1 MITNR
6 RSVRFVVLRILKYIV
21 LILAVFF
28 TALPFLSML
37 GTAIKEKSIALAS
50 TSLLPTSF
58 DQISFESFHS
68 VLFKTTFGKNI
79 VNSLVVAIS
88 SVILCT
94 VVAALAGYAI
104 SRFRGRYFS
113 FYSVMLLVLQMF
125 PTVLILIPIFLIF
138 TQIGLLNTLY
148 SVIIVY
154 STVNLAFTTW
164 MLVGFFDS
172 IPNELEEAAMIDG
185 STKFRAF
192 WQIVLPLAL
201 PGIATVAI
209 FTFINAWNE
218 YTMASIFLRQDAVMT
233 MTVGLQKFVQQNTS
247 DWTRLMAAS
256 TIGTIPALIFLF
268 FTQRFLI
275 AGMTAGAVKG

>member
-1 MITNR
+1 MMHKT
-6 RSVRFVVLRILKYIV
+6 RSPKFIILRTLKHIA
-21 LILAVFF
+21 LICFTFL

-37 GTAIKEKSIALAS
+37 GTAIKEKSAALS
-50 TSLLPTSF
+50 TTSLLPTSF
-58 DQISFESFHS
+58 DQISFEAFYT
-68 VLFKTTFGKNI
+68 VLFKTSFGKNI
-79 VNSLVVAIS
+79 LNSLVVALV
-88 SVILCT
+88 SVVLCT
-94 VVAALAGYAI
+94 LVAALAGYAI

-125 PTVLILIPIFLIF
+125 PTVLILIPIFLVF
-138 TQIGLLNTLY
+138 TNLGLINTLY
-148 SVIIVY
+148 SVIITY
-154 STVNLAFTTW
+154 STVNLAFSTW
-164 MLVGFFDS
+164 MLKGFFDS
-172 IPNELEEAAMIDG
+172 IPSELEEAAMIDG
-185 STKFRAF
+185 CAKFKAF
-192 WQIVLPLAL
+192 WRIVLPLAL

-218 YTMASIFLRQDAVMT
+218 YTMASIFLRGDEIMT

-268 FTQRFLI
+268 CTQRFLI

>member
-1 MITNR
+1 MERKHFSAKFII
-6 RSVRFVVLRILKYIV
+6 LRTLKHFF
-21 LILAVFF
+21 LIIAVFL
-28 TALPFLSML
+28 TALPFISMV
-37 GTAIKEKSIALAS
+37 GTAIKEKSVALAS
-50 TSLLPTSF
+50 TSLIPTSW
-58 DQISFESFHS
+58 DEVSFESFYT
-68 VLFKTTFGKNI
+68 VLFKTTFGRNI
-79 VNSLVVAIS
+79 LNSLIVALAA
-88 SVILCT
+88 VALCT
-94 VVAALAGYAI
+94 LVAALAGYAI
-104 SRFRGRYFS
+104 SRFRGRFFD
-113 FYSVMLLVLQMF
+113 FYSVMLLVMQMF
-125 PTVLILIPIFLIF
+125 PTILILIPIFIIF
-138 TQIGLLNTLY
+138 TDIGLEDTLY

-154 STVNLAFTTW
+154 ATVNLAFSTW
-164 MLVGFFDS
+164 MLKGFFDS

-185 STKFRAF
+185 CAKFKAF
-192 WQIVLPLAL
+192 WKIVLPLAL

-218 YTMASIFLRQDAVMT
+218 YTMASIFLRSDTMRT